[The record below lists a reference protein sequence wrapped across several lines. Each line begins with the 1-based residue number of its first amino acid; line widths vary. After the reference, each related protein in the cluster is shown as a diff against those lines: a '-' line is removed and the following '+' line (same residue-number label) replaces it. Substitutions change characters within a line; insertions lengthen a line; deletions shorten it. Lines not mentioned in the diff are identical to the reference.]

1 MNCNQYIDI
10 ATNKLKVSCCCCVKP
25 CRRYVLTAV
34 GNPCVPALP
43 MCPAVA
49 PRVPPCSVLAP
60 APPRVAACC
69 ALTKPC
75 HSSCE
80 CSAEACGTNF
90 KPPEDNSREG
100 YRNQRA
106 LLLKV
111 DDDYEARDEL
121 QAALN
126 KWST

>member
-1 MNCNQYIDI
+1 MPALLPVPAC
-10 ATNKLKVSCCCCVKP
+10 ALLPPAAALCCCPPVCY
-25 CRRYVLTAV
+25 CRAC
-34 GNPCVPALP
+34 CVPALP
-43 MCPAVA
+43 LCPAVA
-49 PRVPPCSVLAP
+49 PRVPPCPVLAP